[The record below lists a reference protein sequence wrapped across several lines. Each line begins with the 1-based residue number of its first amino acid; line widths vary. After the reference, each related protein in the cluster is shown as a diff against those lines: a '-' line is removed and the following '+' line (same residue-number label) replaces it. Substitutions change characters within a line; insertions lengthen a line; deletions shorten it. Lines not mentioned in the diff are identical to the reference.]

1 MFGSHYNE
9 LLACDDGSGKLRF
22 SIKYEELNTGDG
34 APRAAAMAF
43 DMAYVDFGNKRSS
56 RFISF
61 TVQDYLESADE
72 EKLKALF
79 MIANSRKIQTVVS
92 ILSDKLYGL
101 SKIFLKEN
109 VVLTLSADDKFF
121 KIK

>member
-1 MFGSHYNE
+1 
-9 LLACDDGSGKLRF
+9 
-22 SIKYEELNTGDG
+22 
-34 APRAAAMAF
+34 MAF

>member
-1 MFGSHYNE
+1 
-9 LLACDDGSGKLRF
+9 
-22 SIKYEELNTGDG
+22 
-34 APRAAAMAF
+34 MAF

-92 ILSDKLYGL
+92 IRSDKFYGL